1 MTPIISPRRTRTR
14 HTQSEPACAD
24 TRHRPTSYHHTTT
37 HRPAALHQRS
47 AGARV
52 HMPQTNIIS
61 PDAQQI
67 TTNHTPAA
75 PHEREAGA
83 RVHMPQT
90 NIISPDA
97 PQITTKHTP
106 AAPHQ
111 RKARA
116 RVHAPHRPISYHHD
130 AQARGTRK
138 ATLRVPT
145 RLIVPYHITTPRRT
159 RPRHYINA
167 KQARASTCLIDP
179 HHITT
184 THRHAAHA
192 KRDCVCRHASSTHI
206 GSPQH
211 DAQVQGTTS
220 TQNRRARPHA
230 S

>member
-1 MTPIISPRRTRTR
+1 
-14 HTQSEPACAD
+14 
-24 TRHRPTSYHHTTT
+24 
-37 HRPAALHQRS
+37 
-47 AGARV
+47 
-52 HMPQTNIIS
+52 
-61 PDAQQI
+61 
-67 TTNHTPAA
+67 
-75 PHEREAGA
+75 
-83 RVHMPQT
+83 MPQT

-116 RVHAPHRPISYHHD
+116 RVHTPHRPISYHHD
-130 AQARGTRK
+130 AQARGIRK

-230 S
+230 SSTPIISPRRTGPQHYINAKRNGVRPCASLSHITSPQCTRIHQHSPRQRPN